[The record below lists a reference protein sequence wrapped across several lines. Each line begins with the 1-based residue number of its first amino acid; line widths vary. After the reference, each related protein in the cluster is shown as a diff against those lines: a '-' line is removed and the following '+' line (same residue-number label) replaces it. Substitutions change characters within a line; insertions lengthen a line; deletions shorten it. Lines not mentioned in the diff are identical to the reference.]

1 MKVDKIFRG
10 LVFAQVLLGVV
21 AFCIA
26 ERNVGMLLIA
36 GSLTV
41 LSRYV
46 TEGPAGWSVPR
57 WMLNLLAAAAICGL
71 LLEIGWKRAYVIVAM
86 GHFVM
91 WLQIIQLYAPRRN
104 RDYGQVL
111 VLNLMLMVGASILSV
126 SMFYGLLLGIYCI
139 LGLWTVLWFQLK
151 STADQVADANRLGAP
166 PRGSVA
172 GQARRP
178 HVDPVVGTGYRW
190 HLRLIALF
198 IAVVCATVSAVAF
211 VALPRGKDSFL
222 AQYLKVPGLNVSK
235 TGFSNQVSL
244 AAGAASVTDN
254 EPVLNMQVM
263 LDGRPVQGDQH
274 SWLLRGAALDYYDP
288 RTHVWGRVETQDST
302 TRMSLINGQR
312 LFDDSGADTV
322 NQYQAR
328 ITMRKNSPQALFAV
342 MPLTYLASDQL
353 DGITYSPI
361 DHQISLNFTGSST
374 GFGTTGTTGTP
385 LVAEAGSN
393 ASGLIYT
400 IRWPAIESTLTVM
413 PPVYDFGRRWSRQ
426 FPSFSFQPQRYARSW
441 FIQRDRIAELVEQ
454 VIGQQ
459 GLSRDPQRSH
469 SDDDPRIVQ
478 ALADYLR
485 REYHYALDH
494 PATPA
499 QQDPLID
506 FMFNHKTGHC
516 ELFAA
521 ALAAMCRSVNIPARL
536 VTGYR
541 VSEYNRVGGYYVVR
555 ESNAHAW
562 CEVDLGPRLGWHTFD
577 PTPPAQVAA
586 EHDPGYSW
594 LRSLRE
600 LHDYFEFHWLR
611 SVVAYDPKIRNEVLQ
626 TISQSTRHT
635 LSSDDNV
642 IGSTV
647 KFLRDLPRLWRLD
660 RLNYSIAGFIMIVI
674 GIALISLARTLII
687 RRNRL
692 IALQLNCLPRRHRRG
707 LSRKLRFYLLMLEL
721 LDRHGHQ
728 RPLWQSPRHFAENL
742 VSFNA
747 ERFEPVLNLTDCFYE
762 IRFGHRQP
770 DEPRI
775 RDNLR
780 RLEQALAQR

>member
-1 MKVDKIFRG
+1 MNVDKQFRR
-10 LVFAQVLLGVV
+10 LVFAQVLLGVA

-41 LSRYV
+41 LSRYI
-46 TEGPAGWSVPR
+46 TEGPAAWSVPR

-71 LLEIGWKRAYVIVAM
+71 ALEIIWRQAYVIVAM

-111 VLNLMLMVGASILSV
+111 VLNLMLMIGASILSV
-126 SMFYGLLLGIYCI
+126 SMFYGLMLGVYCI

-151 STADQVADANRLGAP
+151 STADQVEAANRLGAP
-166 PRGSVA
+166 PRRGSTV
-172 GQARRP
+172 GQTRRP
-178 HVDPVVGTGYRW
+178 HADPVVGTRYRW

-198 IAVVCATVSAVAF
+198 IAVVCAAVSAVAF
-211 VALPRGKDSFL
+211 ISLPRGKDSFL

-235 TGFSNQVSL
+235 TGFTNQVSL
-244 AAGAASVTDN
+244 ATSGASAGDP
-254 EPVLNMQVM
+254 EPVLNMQVT
-263 LDGRPVQGDQH
+263 LAGKPIGGDQH
-274 SWLLRGAALDYYDP
+274 SWLLRGATLDNYNT
-288 RTHVWGRVETQDST
+288 RTHVWQRWEAQDST
-302 TRMSLINGQR
+302 GRLPLIDGKR
-312 LFDDSGADTV
+312 LFDDAGSDTA
-322 NQYQAR
+322 NQYEAR
-328 ITMRKNSPQALFAV
+328 ITLRKSTQQVLFAV

-353 DGITYSPI
+353 TAVSYSPI
-361 DHQISLNFTGSST
+361 DQQLSLNYVTPSPGPGFTAT
-374 GFGTTGTTGTP
+374 ATVP
-385 LVAEAGSN
+385 DSN
-393 ASGLIYT
+393 INNLIYT
-400 IRWPAIESTLTVM
+400 IRWPAIESSLSAM
-413 PPVYDFGRRWSRQ
+413 PPAYDFGRRWSRQ
-426 FPSFSFQPQRYARSW
+426 YPSNNFQPQRYARRW
-441 FIQRDRIAELVEQ
+441 LVQRDRIADLVED
-454 VIGQQ
+454 VLKPH
-459 GLSRDPQRSH
+459 GLSRDPQLSH
-469 SDDDPRIVQ
+469 SEDDPRIVS
-478 ALADYLR
+478 ALVDYLR
-485 REYHYALDH
+485 QDYRYSLDH
-494 PATPA
+494 PPTPA

-506 FMFNHKTGHC
+506 FLFNHKTGHC
-516 ELFAA
+516 ELFAS
-521 ALAAMCRSVNIPARL
+521 ALVAMCRSVNIPARM

-562 CEVDLGPRLGWHTFD
+562 CEVDYGPRLGWHTVD
-577 PTPPAQVAA
+577 PTPPGELVPERSYVFA
-586 EHDPGYSW
+586 W

-611 SVVAYDPKIRNEVLQ
+611 SVVSYDPKIRNEVLQ
-626 TISQSTRHT
+626 TISEGTHNT
-635 LSSDDNV
+635 LNSDDNW
-642 IGSTV
+642 IGRSYQFV
-647 KFLRDLPRLWRLD
+647 RDLPRLWRLD
-660 RLNYSIAGFIMIVI
+660 RLNYTIAGFIMIVI

-687 RRNRL
+687 RRYRL
-692 IALQLNCLPRRHRRG
+692 AALQLNCLPRKHRRG
-707 LSRKLRFYLLMLEL
+707 LSRKLRFYLQMLEM
-721 LDRHGHQ
+721 LDRHGHE

-762 IRFGHRQP
+762 IRFGHRPP